1 MRMAEVQSL
10 KNARIIGETR
20 NGYLQFVTEPQE
32 SAYRSYAVRIV
43 EEENRSRYLFYSTE
57 ARKRGESLSR
67 VEAHY
72 GERWQ
77 DDAFPGE
84 YVQMPDGS
92 WSKKEEPEEGK
103 RG

>member
-1 MRMAEVQSL
+1 MAEVQSL
-10 KNARIIGETR
+10 KNARIIGETW

-32 SAYRSYAVRIV
+32 SAYRSYAERIV
-43 EEENRSRYLFYSTE
+43 QEENRSRYLFYSTE
-57 ARKRGESLSR
+57 ARKLGESLSR
-67 VEAHY
+67 VEVQY

-84 YVQMPDGS
+84 YLQMPDGS
-92 WSKKEEPEEGK
+92 WSRKEEPGEGK

>member
-1 MRMAEVQSL
+1 MAEVQSL

-20 NGYLQFVTEPQE
+20 NGYLQLVTEPQE
-32 SAYRSYAVRIV
+32 SAYRSYAERIV
-43 EEENRSRYLFYSTE
+43 QEENRSRYLFYSTE

-84 YVQMPDGS
+84 YVQQPDGS
-92 WSKKEEPEEGK
+92 WSKKEEPAEGK